1 MNRTA
6 ENGASVGAAV
16 DFEVYLLMTMKL
28 RIRMSHKE
36 FQLDTKLA
44 EHGLSVG
51 EAEHIHERVAET
63 LGDEASYFQNMKKLL
78 GIADQDAA
86 SFEYDS
92 VFWPGFSFNATAS
105 EDGML

>member
-1 MNRTA
+1 MNGQAMNTA
-6 ENGASVGAAV
+6 SIPALIE
-16 DFEVYLLMTMKL
+16 FEVYLLMTMKL

-78 GIADQDAA
+78 G
-86 SFEYDS
+86 
-92 VFWPGFSFNATAS
+92 NC
-105 EDGML
+105 